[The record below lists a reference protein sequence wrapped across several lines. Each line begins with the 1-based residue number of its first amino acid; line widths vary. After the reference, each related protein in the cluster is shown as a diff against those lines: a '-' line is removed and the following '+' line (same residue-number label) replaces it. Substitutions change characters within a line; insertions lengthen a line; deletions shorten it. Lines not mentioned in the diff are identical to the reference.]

1 MERGPNR
8 YALYFWLE
16 DTEGS
21 PKLSYLLIRK
31 ENGYPTVQTDKQG
44 RFRFGLVKLGE
55 YVLT

>member
-31 ENGYPTVQTDKQG
+31 ENGVWEINCAAA
-44 RFRFGLVKLGE
+44 GLEGKGGGNDIAVRA
-55 YVLT
+55 